1 MELNKI
7 EQLVVETTSKEA
19 EERCCVELT
28 ELQLLLV
35 GGGIGDT
42 ILH

>member
-1 MELNKI
+1 MELNKV
-7 EQLVVETTSKEA
+7 EQFVVEAASKEA
-19 EERCCVELT
+19 EDARIAELT

-42 ILH
+42 IL